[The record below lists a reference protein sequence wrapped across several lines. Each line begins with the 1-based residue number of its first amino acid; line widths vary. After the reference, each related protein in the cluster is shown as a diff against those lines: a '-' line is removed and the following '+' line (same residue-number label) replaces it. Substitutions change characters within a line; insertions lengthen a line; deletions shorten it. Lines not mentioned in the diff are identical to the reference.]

1 MAHQVLELG
10 HHHGQE
16 LVGMDGDTSP
26 TRGRRGGTRLTFF
39 SPPRYSE
46 DHHVEGKRKGLL
58 SGMIVTER

>member
-1 MAHQVLELG
+1 
-10 HHHGQE
+10 
-16 LVGMDGDTSP
+16 MDGDTSP